1 MRISFWPSQSGT
13 FKSSKQHELM
23 NWHYVEQRQQV
34 GPVTDAQL
42 AQLFRA
48 GTVNADTLVWRDG
61 LPDWIPFR
69 EAKLEPNPP
78 LTDAPPPLAPAT
90 APNADEVVCAGCGKI
105 FPAAETIRYRNAYV
119 CAACKPVFLQKL
131 SEGAKVDTGELDYAG
146 FGIRFAAKFVDGLIL
161 GIPFM
166 VVFVVAMMPM
176 IRENAQTNKPDPFQ
190 GIQFL
195 PMLVQVGFIFVQLA
209 YQIFFLGKYGA
220 TPGKMLCKIK
230 VVTPE
235 GGRFGYGR
243 AAGRAFAE
251 MISGM
256 ACYIGYL
263 LVLFDKPQRRALH
276 DHICNTRVIYK

>member
-1 MRISFWPSQSGT
+1 
-13 FKSSKQHELM
+13 M
-23 NWHYVEQRQQV
+23 NWHYVEQGQQI

-42 AQLFRA
+42 ASLFQTGA
-48 GTVNADTLVWRDG
+48 VNADTLVWRDG

-69 EAKLEPNPP
+69 DAKLDATAPP
-78 LTDAPPPLAPAT
+78 ANVPPPLAAENS
-90 APNADEVVCAGCGKI
+90 PNAEEVVCAGCGQI
-105 FPAAETIRYRNAYV
+105 FPVAETIRYRNAHV

-131 SEGAKVDTGELDYAG
+131 SEGAKVDTGELNYAG

-176 IRENAQTNKPDPFQ
+176 IRENAPGNKPDPFA
-190 GIQFL
+190 GFQFL
-195 PMLVQVGFIFVQLA
+195 PMLMQFGFIFVQIA
-209 YQIFFLGKYGA
+209 YYTFFLGKFGA

-243 AAGRAFAE
+243 AAGRALAE
-251 MISGM
+251 MLSGM
-256 ACYIGYL
+256 VCYVGYL
-263 LVLFDKPQRRALH
+263 IVLFDNPQRRALH